1 MATAISSFA
10 KRIKAK
16 ATVTVAQFLCELMC
30 RHGCAEIQIND
41 QGREFVNAVSTNVHE
56 LTAAEQRVTSANHL

>member
-10 KRIKAK
+10 KRIKAE

-30 RHGCAEIQIND
+30 HGCAEIQIND

-56 LTAAEQRVTSANHL
+56 LTGVEQHVTSANHL